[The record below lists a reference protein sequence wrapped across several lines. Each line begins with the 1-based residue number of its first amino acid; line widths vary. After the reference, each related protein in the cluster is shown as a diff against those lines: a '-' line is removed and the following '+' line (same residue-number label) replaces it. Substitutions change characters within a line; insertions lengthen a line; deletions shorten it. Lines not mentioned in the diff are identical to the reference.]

1 MRPGLVVFTRTVT
14 SANKSE
20 QEMGTQNFIVGY
32 IQACTSGRLPFSE
45 CGPIWQLFVI
55 AAFLVA
61 AVATLLVLRM
71 RPRTSAE

>member
-1 MRPGLVVFTRTVT
+1 
-14 SANKSE
+14 
-20 QEMGTQNFIVGY
+20 MGGQNFIMNY

-61 AVATLLVLRM
+61 AVATLLVMRM
-71 RPRTSAE
+71 RPRAPAE